1 MAKKILLVDDS
12 AFMRMMLK
20 DILIKEKYT
29 VVGEATDGKHAAGKY
44 IELKPDLVTMDMI
57 MPEMNGIDAVKEIK
71 KNDPN
76 AKVIMVSAMGQQS
89 LVDEAIQAGALGFI
103 VKPFQAQ
110 QVIETV
116 KNILGE

>member
-1 MAKKILLVDDS
+1 
-12 AFMRMMLK
+12 MRMMLK

-71 KNDPN
+71 KMTQTL
-76 AKVIMVSAMGQQS
+76 K
-89 LVDEAIQAGALGFI
+89 LLW
-103 VKPFQAQ
+103 
-110 QVIETV
+110 
-116 KNILGE
+116 